1 MIGLRE
7 HANPSFSGL
16 RLIRGNKPDYPLI
29 ESYYV
34 HGIGAGVRQ
43 RGGAAVM
50 QVDGPGLHGSVLLR
64 HRAGRGFG
72 RDLARPGYTS
82 RTRPDQE

>member
-1 MIGLRE
+1 MAAVAVGGPTPVIGLRE

-50 QVDGPGLHGSVLLR
+50 QV
-64 HRAGRGFG
+64 
-72 RDLARPGYTS
+72 T
-82 RTRPDQE
+82 DQAYSAPSF